1 MPRGSLGQAVE
12 SVKTQARLLPLQGG
26 HNFRDLGGYATR
38 DGRQVRWRQLFRSG
52 TLAHLT
58 PADHGCLAALNI
70 RTVCDLR
77 TTAERNSE
85 PSSWT
90 PSAGRTMTWDYELDG
105 GAVMGVFRV
114 GTPTPE
120 RVRAAITE
128 FYLTAPEDFADRLSA
143 VFRVLGAQEAPLVM
157 HCTAGKDRP
166 GVAAAIVLRA
176 LGVSTQA
183 VIEDY
188 VLSAS
193 LLDLQQLY
201 GGRNFQR
208 RGSWEF
214 LSTLPPEIRAPLIA
228 AEPEYIE
235 AMLGALDQ
243 RYGSVDGYLASRL
256 GVTDAA
262 LGHIRE
268 LYLHR

>member
-1 MPRGSLGQAVE
+1 
-12 SVKTQARLLPLQGG
+12 
-26 HNFRDLGGYATR
+26 
-38 DGRQVRWRQLFRSG
+38 
-52 TLAHLT
+52 
-58 PADHGCLAALNI
+58 
-70 RTVCDLR
+70 
-77 TTAERNSE
+77 
-85 PSSWT
+85 
-90 PSAGRTMTWDYELDG
+90 
-105 GAVMGVFRV
+105 
-114 GTPTPE
+114 
-120 RVRAAITE
+120 
-128 FYLTAPEDFADRLSA
+128 
-143 VFRVLGAQEAPLVM
+143 M
-157 HCTAGKDRP
+157 HCTAGKDRT

-193 LLDLQQLY
+193 LQDLQQLY

-208 RGSWEF
+208 HGSWEF

-235 AMLGALDQ
+235 AMLGTLDQ

-268 LYLHR
+268 LYLDR